1 MFTNTLN
8 KSFAVKAVLVSAAAG
23 ALTLT
28 TTTAAFAHAS
38 AQNVTA
44 PAGGYGSLDIRVPH
58 GCEGLPV
65 DAVAV
70 KIPAGIDKVTPE
82 QVPGWEVSFEY
93 IPSDNPDLEM
103 GKMDVV
109 TWTAVDQP
117 LADGFFMDF
126 GMSLKFPETEEPAL
140 YFPTVQYCGDTE
152 VAWAEIPAEGQDSH
166 SLDYPAPKVTLT
178 GGHGGHGA
186 EEESGSSEMLVALGL
201 AAGVGAAAG
210 AAGGALVARSRK
222 ETTATDIQ
230 NG

>member
-1 MFTNTLN
+1 MFTKTLN
-8 KSFAVKAVLVSAAAG
+8 KSFAAKAILVSAAAG

-82 QVPGWEVSFEY
+82 QIPGWEVSFEY

-109 TWTAVDQP
+109 TWTAVEQP

-126 GMSLKFPETEEPAL
+126 GMSLKFPATEEPVL

-152 VAWAEIPAEGQDSH
+152 VAWSEIPAEGQDPH
-166 SLDYPAPKVTLT
+166 SLDYPAPRVTLT
-178 GGHGGHGA
+178 GGHGGHS
-186 EEESGSSEMLVALGL
+186 EEESGVADTLVALGL
-201 AAGVGAAAG
+201 AAGVGAVAG
-210 AAGGALVARSRK
+210 AAGGVLVARSRK
-222 ETTATDIQ
+222 TVDSDSD
-230 NG
+230 NV